1 MDTLTLGLFK
11 KLEKQIRD
19 VDLRQGGPR
28 GPKGRKGDK
37 GPKGDQGNQ
46 GNQGL
51 TGNTGPQGPEGP
63 MGPTGARGGQGDT
76 GAVGSQG
83 PRGERGSEGVQ
94 GPQGPIGEQGVSIVD
109 AQIDFDGH
117 LTVFLSDGREID
129 AGRVSTSGE
138 GDITYIAGGGGGG
151 GSGKD
156 WQPEIDDLQ
165 AQIDQIVQDLND
177 HISDFE
183 NPHQVLHSQ
192 LPDVGPDDHHPQFHD
207 LDSHTDVDLATN
219 PLLEGQG
226 LWYDADTGLWKNRGT
241 VSEAFPTG
249 LVEGGEL
256 NIGPGANDIEVIAGF
271 GVLTDSY
278 TDPLAPPVV
287 TGLAWDQ
294 INTPITAAASVA
306 GNIVWFSLAPTA
318 TPAVPPEIGG
328 IPLFQATLKQYAQ
341 PPSPSLARAELF
353 LGVAVHNGVSWQ
365 EVSNPKVVN
374 QTAETLR
381 EFVTTVSGLSRIIS
395 GGTVSEQNNFTLN
408 QEEGVIWEQNRNWH
422 NDKSDPNREALPASA
437 PINFRYVTR
446 DFGDVE
452 ALTDTFDPDRYDNGS
467 GAPVNVPGNNNRTT
481 IQRLYLDPA
490 NNYWVLWGQE
500 FYRNFFE
507 AEANLLAYTPEVPFL
522 LQSSIFLGS
531 AVVEKGK
538 NDWDVNEAIF
548 IPNGA
553 SGAGQGG
560 GGTAIS
566 EFINLSDTPAT
577 YAAQAGQFVV
587 VDALETGV
595 VFTETIDGGTF

>member
-1 MDTLTLGLFK
+1 MATSSQLLAVFRE
-11 KLEKQIRD
+11 LEKRIAE
-19 VDLRQGGPR
+19 VEIRQGGPMGPR
-28 GPKGRKGDK
+28 GQVGPKGRKGDK
-37 GPKGDQGNQ
+37 GPQGKQ
-46 GNQGL
+46 GTSGNHGL
-51 TGNTGPQGPEGP
+51 TGNTGKQGPIGPIGPSGARGAKGDSGP
-63 MGPTGARGGQGDT
+63 MGH
-76 GAVGSQG
+76 QG
-83 PRGERGSEGVQ
+83 PKGERGSEGSR
-94 GPQGPIGEQGVSIVD
+94 GPQGPIGEQGVSVVD
-109 AQIDFDGH
+109 VEIDFDGT
-117 LTVFLSDGREID
+117 LRVQLSDGREID
-129 AGRVSTSGE
+129 AGQIASSGE
-138 GDITYIAGGGGGG
+138 GTIIYQGAGGG

-156 WQPEIDDLQ
+156 WQPELDDLQ

-177 HISDFE
+177 HISDVQ
-183 NPHQVLHSQ
+183 NPHQTSLAN
-192 LPDVGPDDHHPQFHD
+192 L
-207 LDSHTDVDLATN
+207 TDTGLATN
-219 PLLEGQG
+219 PLREGQG

-278 TDPLAPPVV
+278 TNPLAPPTV

-294 INTPITAAASVA
+294 INTPITAAPEAA
-306 GNIVWFSLAPTA
+306 GSLAWFSLAPTA

-328 IPLFQATLKQYAQ
+328 IPLFQATLKQYDQ

-353 LGVAVHNGVSWQ
+353 LGVSVHNGVSWQ

-395 GGTVSEQNNFTLN
+395 GGNVSEQNNFTLN
-408 QEEGVIWEQNRNWH
+408 QEAGVIWEQNRNWH
-422 NDKSDPNREALPASA
+422 NDKSDPNREALPEAA

-467 GAPVNVPGNNNRTT
+467 GAPVNVPGNINRTT

-531 AVVEKGK
+531 AVIEKGK

-566 EFINLSDTPAT
+566 EFINLSDTPST
-577 YAAQAGQFVV
+577 YAAEAGKFVV
-587 VDALETGV
+587 VNALETGV